1 MHGTTNHEKNE
12 HGDHDCR
19 ANPSPI

>member
-19 ANPSPI
+19 ANPSTI